1 MNLNPLLSTALVPL
15 TLATLALALGLAI
28 PTTCHAQPTQALLRA
43 HSLAAQCAQCHGTE
57 GRALDGAAVLGLAGM
72 PAPYFVAQMKSF
84 KDGTRAG
91 SVMPQLA
98 KGFSDAQIDT
108 LAAFFVAKK
117 K

>member
-15 TLATLALALGLAI
+15 TLATLALALALAI
-28 PTTCHAQPTQALLRA
+28 PATCHAQQTQALRA

-57 GRALDGAAVLGLAGM
+57 GRALNGAAVPGLAGM
-72 PAPYFVAQMKSF
+72 PAPYLVAQMKSF

-108 LAAFFVAKK
+108 LAAFFVAQKK
-117 K
+117 

>member
-15 TLATLALALGLAI
+15 TLATLALALTLAI
-28 PTTCHAQPTQALLRA
+28 PAACHAQPTQALRA

-57 GRALDGAAVLGLAGM
+57 GRALDGAAVPGLAGM

>member
-15 TLATLALALGLAI
+15 TLALALAI
-28 PTTCHAQPTQALLRA
+28 PATCHAQPTQALRA

-57 GRALDGAAVLGLAGM
+57 GRALDGAAVPGLAGM

>member
-28 PTTCHAQPTQALLRA
+28 PATCHAQPTQALLRA

-57 GRALDGAAVLGLAGM
+57 GRALDGAAVPGLAGM

-84 KDGTRAG
+84 KDGT
-91 SVMPQLA
+91 VMPQLA